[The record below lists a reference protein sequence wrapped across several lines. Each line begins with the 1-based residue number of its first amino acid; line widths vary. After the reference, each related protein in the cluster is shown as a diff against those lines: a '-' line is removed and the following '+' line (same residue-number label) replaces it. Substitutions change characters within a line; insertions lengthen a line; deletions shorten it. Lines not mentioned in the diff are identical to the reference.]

1 MTNRERL
8 NSLTD
13 EEIAKSLCY
22 LVQEVLERVD
32 IMACCKFCPVRAICS
47 QEENGFKVWL
57 NQEETKDDK
66 KI

>member
-22 LVQEVLERVD
+22 LVQEVTERMD
-32 IMACCKFCPVRAICS
+32 YDYPCTYCPVKDICS
-47 QEENGFKVWL
+47 RDNNGFKVWL
-57 NQEETKDDK
+57 NQEDTNAK